1 MKKFDKAEDCPDRAD
16 HTESGLHES
25 DYLGWHAWADQMADT
40 HIQSCCPTCGF
51 WSIWTPKIT
60 KASRSLMEKITVN
73 PIEPRYFLRAIAGPD
88 KDIENQDFQILIQV
102 GDEFYNACPNTI
114 RLDVESSS
122 KVVMDMEVDLH
133 DMIIDMPA
141 RLVNQKGGVS
151 KARVRIVGEHEH
163 SGQHALN
170 SASDIEKVTADGE
183 EIYAGSFILEADG
196 ETNGNNLTVH
206 TLLPPSKDT

>member
-1 MKKFDKAEDCPDRAD
+1 MARDVPTIDDSCDNCGASEADDVLVFDFMGDHLCGECADSPSDDEDSSEE
-16 HTESGLHES
+16 TG
-25 DYLGWHAWADQMADT
+25 
-40 HIQSCCPTCGF
+40 I
-51 WSIWTPKIT
+51 
-60 KASRSLMEKITVN
+60 LMEKITVN